1 MKFVIDID
9 ECNKSPVPLE
19 STLFVLAM
27 YFDKFVGKPAFE
39 EAIRRDL
46 VVFSGYDH
54 LGNPRNPKIS
64 QKGVDYIESIVL
76 NSEFPPAK
84 IQDRFENLATQ
95 LRYLFPEGKKAGTA
109 YMWRD
114 SVPLITKRLKA
125 FIKKYGDNYTD
136 KEIIEATK
144 KYVESFNGDYRYM
157 QLLKYFILK
166 RVNTQDGEIED
177 TSQLLSYLSNTGE
190 DLTDDWNTSLK

>member
-1 MKFVIDID
+1 
-9 ECNKSPVPLE
+9 
-19 STLFVLAM
+19 
-27 YFDKFVGKPAFE
+27 
-39 EAIRRDL
+39 
-46 VVFSGYDH
+46 
-54 LGNPRNPKIS
+54 
-64 QKGVDYIESIVL
+64 
-76 NSEFPPAK
+76 
-84 IQDRFENLATQ
+84 
-95 LRYLFPEGKKAGTA
+95 
-109 YMWRD
+109 MWRD